1 VTSKARSGFLPDRTV
16 HLHATNLC
24 NLACLHCY
32 SSSSPHT
39 NEALGFEALATALV
53 RLREQGYEV
62 LSLSG
67 GEPLLYPRFAD
78 LNRHARTLGMR
89 IVAISNGYR
98 VRPQYDELLATLD
111 GVAIS
116 FDGLGEHHDRMRAR
130 RGAFDVAIGALRHL
144 RQLGMPAA
152 AAYTVTRDSLR
163 DTAEFAELVHEHAV
177 RALQL
182 RPLVMAGRADQE
194 CGALALS
201 EADRQRLFLIG
212 ASLRAAYADTMAVHT
227 DLAHSQAIA
236 DSRDAYAALL
246 DDGHRDA
253 PLAELVNPLVILP
266 DGRLMPYTYDFPSSH
281 QLGTLADLAP
291 RGLETIRR
299 ERVGRLRALVQQ
311 AFASLDGRDEFVD
324 WFAYCR
330 DSVPSAS

>member
-1 VTSKARSGFLPDRTV
+1 MTSKARSGFLPDRTV
-16 HLHATNLC
+16 HLHATNRC

-32 SSSSPHT
+32 SSSSPQA
-39 NEALGFEALATALV
+39 NEALGFEALVTALA
-53 RLREQGYEV
+53 RLRAQGYEV

-78 LNRHARTLGMR
+78 LNRFARTLGIR
-89 IVAISNGYR
+89 VVAISNGYR
-98 VRPQYDELLATLD
+98 VKQQYDELLETLD
-111 GVAIS
+111 GIAIS
-116 FDGLGEHHDRMRAR
+116 FDGLSEHHDRMRAR

-144 RQLGMPAA
+144 RQLDKPTA
-152 AAYTVTRDSLR
+152 AAYTVTRDSMR
-163 DTAEFAELVHEHAV
+163 DTAEFAELVHGHAV

-201 EADRQRLFLIG
+201 DADRRRLFLIG
-212 ASLRAAYADTMAVHT
+212 ASLREGYADTMAVHT

-236 DSRDAYAALL
+236 ESRDAYAALL
-246 DDGHRDA
+246 DDGNGDA

-266 DGRLMPYTYDFPSSH
+266 DGRLMPYTYDFPASH
-281 QLGTLADLAP
+281 QLGTLDDLAP
-291 RGLETIRR
+291 RGLEKLRR
-299 ERVGRLRALVQQ
+299 ERIGRLRELVER
-311 AFASLDGRDEFVD
+311 AFSSLAERDDFVD

-330 DSVPSAS
+330 DSALAT